1 MSEFK
6 KNNNLI
12 EEQLLKNNN
21 YKNEN
26 NNIKTIKFNNNK
38 NNEEKKINDD
48 LIKDKNKKISSNK
61 ENLSKKNKN
70 TQRFIDMFLKRA
82 SKDSLKAE
90 LNKVLTDSQSLPFY
104 LFTKHPWNLWVAG
117 FLLFIGCIGF
127 TCTIYIFYNH
137 SLYHKSL
144 ILLNIFFYYLS
155 FFIIYSGEIE
165 YFRIDRK
172 KEFISKIKKNIFGS
186 KTQYLFKFDQIDY
199 IEIIMKGIKKF
210 NDDHRKYF
218 IRIYNKDKKIKC
230 IEFGSTWYWETIK
243 FKYQICLAMIKNIIK
258 INVPKYYIKDESEY
272 FNYVY

>member
-1 MSEFK
+1 M
-6 KNNNLI
+6 
-12 EEQLLKNNN
+12 
-21 YKNEN
+21 
-26 NNIKTIKFNNNK
+26 
-38 NNEEKKINDD
+38 
-48 LIKDKNKKISSNK
+48 IKDKNKKISSNEK
-61 ENLSKKNKN
+61 NLSKKNKN
-70 TQRFIDMFLKRA
+70 TQSFIDMFLKRA
-82 SKDSLKAE
+82 SKDSIKSE
-90 LNKVLTDSQSLPFY
+90 LNKVLIDSQSLPFY

-144 ILLNIFFYYLS
+144 ILLNILFYYLS

-165 YFRIDRK
+165 YFRIDKK

-272 FNYVY
+272 LDYVY

>member
-48 LIKDKNKKISSNK
+48 LIKDKNKKISSNEK
-61 ENLSKKNKN
+61 NLSKKNKN
-70 TQRFIDMFLKRA
+70 TQSFIDMFLKRA
-82 SKDSLKAE
+82 SKDSIKSE
-90 LNKVLTDSQSLPFY
+90 LNKVLIDSQSLPFY

-144 ILLNIFFYYLS
+144 ILLNILFYYLS

-230 IEFGSTWYWETIK
+230 IEFGSTWYWETVK

-272 FNYVY
+272 LDYVY

>member
-48 LIKDKNKKISSNK
+48 LIKDKNKKISSNEK
-61 ENLSKKNKN
+61 NLSKKNKN
-70 TQRFIDMFLKRA
+70 TQSFIDMFLKRA
-82 SKDSLKAE
+82 SKDSIKSE
-90 LNKVLTDSQSLPFY
+90 LNKVLIDSQSLPFY

-144 ILLNIFFYYLS
+144 ILLNILFYYLS

-272 FNYVY
+272 LDYVY